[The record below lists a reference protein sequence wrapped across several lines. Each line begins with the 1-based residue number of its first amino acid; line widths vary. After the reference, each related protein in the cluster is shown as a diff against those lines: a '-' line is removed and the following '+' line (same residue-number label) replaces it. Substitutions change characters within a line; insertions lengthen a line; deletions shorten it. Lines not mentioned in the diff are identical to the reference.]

1 MREHPDGDAS
11 DRDALVFYQHCAAE
25 MTGRR
30 RLRTI
35 ARALQSPAVHSA
47 TLPVA
52 TLPVSACGDAVVDSN
67 ADLTLEEHL
76 FVFDLQGF
84 VVIEDVLQ
92 SEQVERLNALIDMQD
107 IAPGVPEVLPDGSSG
122 SRVRFGSS
130 GGGARNTGP
139 GFLEWGQEFVNL
151 LDQPAVAPFLAA
163 LIPKKDGLGVGGA
176 GIRLD
181 RLYGI
186 HQDRNSSGILPT
198 GTGLGGFHR
207 DYEGSYD
214 VKMGVFSNSF
224 IVVAWALSDSGGDAG
239 GFVCFVSH
247 AYFLLLHSNI
257 IDAALPYFENVTG

>member
-1 MREHPDGDAS
+1 MVA
-11 DRDALVFYQHCAAE
+11 
-25 MTGRR
+25 GRT
-30 RLRTI
+30 RLWRI
-35 ARALQSPAVHSA
+35 ARALQCPVTDSHGADAAFTRRAPCVHAHCMA
-47 TLPVA
+47 TLQPVVA
-52 TLPVSACGDAVVDSN
+52 AGSDGCVDSN
-67 ADLTLEEHL
+67 ARLTLEEHL

-84 VVIEDVLQ
+84 LVIEDVLQ
-92 SEQVERLNALIDMQD
+92 SEQVDQLNALIDAQG
-107 IAPGVPEVLPDGSSG
+107 IAPGIPEILADGSSG

-139 GFLEWGQEFVNL
+139 GFLAWGQPFVEL
-151 LDQPAVAPFLAA
+151 LDHPAVAPFLAT
-163 LIPKKDGLGVGGA
+163 LIPRRDGLGVGGA

-207 DYEGSYD
+207 DYEGNYD

-239 GFVCFVSH
+239 GFVCFVSSSLFNRMFSFFCV
-247 AYFLLLHSNI
+247 ARQDLVMLYLR
-257 IDAALPYFENVTG
+257 

>member
-1 MREHPDGDAS
+1 M
-11 DRDALVFYQHCAAE
+11 AAGH
-25 MTGRR
+25 T
-30 RLRTI
+30 RLWAV
-35 ARALQSPAVHSA
+35 ARALQCPAATDSHLGDAAFSSRAQPSA
-47 TLPVA
+47 QAHVA
-52 TLPVSACGDAVVDSN
+52 THSVAAAGGDSSVDSN
-67 ADLTLEEHL
+67 ARLTLEEHL

-84 VVIEDVLQ
+84 LVIEDVLQ
-92 SEQVERLNALIDMQD
+92 SEQVDQLNALIDAQG
-107 IAPGVPEVLPDGSSG
+107 IAPGVPEVLADGSSG
-122 SRVRFGSS
+122 SPVRFGSS

-139 GFLEWGQEFVNL
+139 GFLDWGQPFVEL
-151 LDQPAVAPFLAA
+151 LDHPAVAPFLGA
-163 LIPKKDGLGVGGA
+163 LIAPRRDGLGVGGA

-239 GFVCFVSH
+239 GFVCFVSSLKLRFPPPVLRFPGEDLVLS
-247 AYFLLLHSNI
+247 YLH
-257 IDAALPYFENVTG
+257 